1 MINRLRRSFIT
12 AAMLSLLLVFLVIV
26 GAINL
31 LNYHDMTAAADEVLV
46 MLAENGGV
54 FPAWKSQ
61 KLQALLE
68 KSPEALFTCRYFSV
82 RMADET
88 TVLSAN
94 TEKISAVDETGA
106 AEYARAVWERETGF
120 YQNFRFL
127 RWDAGSETLFIFLD
141 RGKEIESFHS
151 LLFSSIL
158 VALFGLLSVFV
169 LLLIL
174 SKRMVRPVSESYE
187 KQRRFITDAN
197 HEIKT
202 PLTIISADADVLD
215 MEYGGNEW
223 LRDIQLQVKRL
234 TELTNDLIYLSK
246 MEEHQKQLQ
255 VQEFSLSGLADELV
269 RSFQALAKTQE
280 KSFTSSIQ
288 PGLILRGDEK
298 MIGQAVSN
306 LLDNALKYSDPGG
319 DISLTL
325 EKRGRSV
332 YLNVYNTTQEITE
345 ESLKNLFDRFYRADP
360 SRNSQTGGHGIGLS
374 IVQAVVSAHK
384 GEVNA
389 SSQDGRSLTISI
401 ILPTG

>member
-1 MINRLRRSFIT
+1 
-12 AAMLSLLLVFLVIV
+12 
-26 GAINL
+26 
-31 LNYHDMTAAADEVLV
+31 
-46 MLAENGGV
+46 
-54 FPAWKSQ
+54 
-61 KLQALLE
+61 
-68 KSPEALFTCRYFSV
+68 
-82 RMADET
+82 MADET

-269 RSFQALAKTQE
+269 RSFQVLAKTQE

-288 PGLILRGDEK
+288 PWLILRGDEK

-345 ESLKNLFDRFYRADP
+345 ESLKNLFDRFYRAGP

-384 GEVNA
+384 GEVSA